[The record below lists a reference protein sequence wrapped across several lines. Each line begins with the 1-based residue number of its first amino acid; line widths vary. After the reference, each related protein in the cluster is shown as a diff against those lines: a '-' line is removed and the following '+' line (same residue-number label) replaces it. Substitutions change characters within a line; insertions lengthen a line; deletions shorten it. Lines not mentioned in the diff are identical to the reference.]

1 MFENIRTA
9 LRKNNEEGYVYSV
22 AKWIT
27 LLMVVGILLYQLTGG
42 WGTLVCLSLAIALL
56 IGRFLLARQAEG
68 DFRDMHHAKQGY
80 TKSRKK
86 DYLRFI
92 KARGEQMLNDNKMLT
107 KRAKKEINELLAY
120 ANDRL

>member
-1 MFENIRTA
+1 MFENVRTA

-22 AKWIT
+22 AKWVT
-27 LLMVVGILLYQLTGG
+27 LLMVIGILLYQLTGG
-42 WGTLVCLSLAIALL
+42 WGTLVSLSLAIALL

-68 DFRDMHHAKQGY
+68 DFRDMHHAKKGY
-80 TKSRKK
+80 TQTKKK

-107 KRAKKEINELLAY
+107 KRAKTEIKELLSY
-120 ANDRL
+120 ADERL